1 MSKDIL
7 YGIKYVEIE
16 ELDPLTQLPRVG
28 GAKFT
33 VDTAET
39 AELESVTSEGTEDVK
54 RNDTRILAI
63 VRTPDLLYGYNLT
76 FKDNTFDPEIMA
88 LIEGG
93 TVREVGGS
101 IAGYD
106 SPMLSQGAS
115 NMKPFRMNIYV
126 PNYVG
131 DSIVNYVK
139 ITLNNCTGSA
149 PGLNIGKEFY
159 APEFKIKAREATKAS
174 LPVKSMDYVATL
186 PAILRTV
193 KYDLAGGNGTADTV
207 KVEAGKKITPK
218 PADPTRTDGKVF
230 KGWKIQGESTMWNFD
245 TSVMPDRDITLVAQ
259 YA

>member
-7 YGIKYVEIE
+7 YGIKFVEIE
-16 ELDPLTQLPRVG
+16 ELDPLTQLPKVG

-39 AELESVTSEGTEDVK
+39 AELEAVTSEGTEDIK

-63 VRTPDLLYGYNLT
+63 VRTPDLLYGYDLT

-93 TVREVGGS
+93 TVRQVNGA

-106 SPMLSQGAS
+106 SPMLVQGAS

-126 PNYVG
+126 PNYEG

-159 APEFKIKAREATKAS
+159 APEFKIKAREATKAG
-174 LPVKSMDYVATL
+174 LPVKSMDYVPTL
-186 PAILRTV
+186 PAILRNV
-193 KYDLAGGNGTADTV
+193 KYDLAGGNGTANPV
-207 KVEAGKKITPK
+207 KVEVGKKVTPK
-218 PADPTRTDGKVF
+218 PTDPTRTDGKVF